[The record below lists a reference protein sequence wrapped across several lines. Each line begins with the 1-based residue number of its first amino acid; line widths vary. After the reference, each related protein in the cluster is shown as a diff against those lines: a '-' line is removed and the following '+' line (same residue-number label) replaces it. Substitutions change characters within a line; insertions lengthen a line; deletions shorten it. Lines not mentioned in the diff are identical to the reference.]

1 MTSTPAGFVVTI
13 LYRHWHL
20 PDPVSTPPRSSILR
34 HPSPVWTYM
43 GPTLTEGW
51 FPEIFGGTTTTPKA
65 TLITLTRSSTGL
77 PTALGAVPGGLS
89 DLATLPDIFEIYRSS
104 AYLPPSYVGMVAPNP
119 RLTAPAPL
127 IPTCGGESVD
137 PLRVYLTLH
146 TSTGFS
152 PLHSAVNYGTFRISL
167 CLLYTHDHLSWTAA
181 VFHEAVEKLLPRPSN
196 QAILLTGILLR
207 ALWDHDAS
215 DHPSSLCIHLPD
227 PTLLRSLRSPPTTYS
242 NEVTEWL
249 HELAHL

>member
-1 MTSTPAGFVVTI
+1 
-13 LYRHWHL
+13 
-20 PDPVSTPPRSSILR
+20 
-34 HPSPVWTYM
+34 M

-65 TLITLTRSSTGL
+65 TLITLTRSFTGL

>member
-1 MTSTPAGFVVTI
+1 
-13 LYRHWHL
+13 
-20 PDPVSTPPRSSILR
+20 
-34 HPSPVWTYM
+34 M

-51 FPEIFGGTTTTPKA
+51 FPEIFGGTTTDSKA
-65 TLITLTRSSTGL
+65 TLLTLTSSTGR
-77 PTALGAVPGGLS
+77 PTVLGAVPGGLS
-89 DLATLPDIFEIYRSS
+89 DLATLPEIYRSS
-104 AYLPPSYVGMVAPNP
+104 AYLPPSYLGMAAPNP
-119 RLTAPAPL
+119 WLTAPAPL

-181 VFHEAVEKLLPRPSN
+181 VFNEAVEKLLPRPSN